1 VASLTGLLAQ
11 EANTARSHGPTT
23 RRAQNRAHGDGTTS
37 GLHSGT
43 RVTLRSVYQD
53 GFEMVEELDATS
65 KELLVRRWKA
75 PAGPAQAAA
84 RWEYE
89 LGEAPAAAAAGG
101 AAGALLLRESSS
113 AMTWLAR
120 DAGAEWH
127 FVVRNSAFP
136 LNVFHLSVEGDSLVL
151 RTSNKK
157 FFKRWTIPSLQR
169 AGRQPEGHAVQLVT
183 AAEGLVVR
191 YRKPQDLHRAELEE
205 RKKRLQSVASSLAGG
220 GGKDADCKTQ

>member
-1 VASLTGLLAQ
+1 
-11 EANTARSHGPTT
+11 
-23 RRAQNRAHGDGTTS
+23 
-37 GLHSGT
+37 
-43 RVTLRSVYQD
+43 
-53 GFEMVEELDATS
+53 MVEELEAAS

-89 LGEAPAAAAAGG
+89 LGEAPAAAAAAGG
-101 AAGALLLRESSS
+101 AAGAPLLRESSC

-127 FVVRNSAFP
+127 FVVRNAAFP
-136 LNVFHLSVEGDSLVL
+136 LDLFQLAVEGESLVL

-157 FFKRWTIPSLQR
+157 FFKRWAIPSLQR
-169 AGRQPEGHAVQLVT
+169 AGRQPEARAVQLVMG
-183 AAEGLVVR
+183 AEGLVVR

-205 RKKRLQSVASSLAGG
+205 RQKRVQSVASSLAGG
-220 GGKDADCKTQ
+220 GGGKDADCKTQ